1 MPVIRCNDINA
12 VHWAYVAE
20 YARRRRVDRCKGLEM
35 IIEEHMRFSYK
46 FTGVANVSEKT
57 KVKKKK

>member
-1 MPVIRCNDINA
+1 
-12 VHWAYVAE
+12 VAE